1 MEKKED
7 SERDWKASNLHL
19 KETVVD
25 CFTLWLGGGGA
36 TQLPDKSRTFSLTLS
51 YKCLALVWIISSQ
64 VFLV

>member
-1 MEKKED
+1 MPTRKQANLMEKRED

-36 TQLPDKSRTFSLTLS
+36 TQLPDKSYRVLVLLTNG
-51 YKCLALVWIISSQ
+51 Q
-64 VFLV
+64 P